1 LIIEKAR
8 NRFVYQ
14 VFKTH
19 KKYNMKKELN
29 SVLFCIGVLVVIFSG
44 CQKEDQLDPSSA
56 ISKNENDLKSAGENN
71 GVGHS
76 FDATF
81 TKWITN
87 YPNMGGIVGG
97 DVGTG
102 TFAGEVL
109 SRVTVGDTT
118 RLEALY
124 HFNGSKHSFTAHVFV
139 TSADV
144 AGTATIKGL
153 VTEGWHKDAS
163 LTGEYTIWGVCP
175 IPTPGITQGSTKCFQ
190 GILHIHVPKGDR
202 D

>member
-1 LIIEKAR
+1 
-8 NRFVYQ
+8 
-14 VFKTH
+14 
-19 KKYNMKKELN
+19 MKKELN

-56 ISKNENDLKSAGENN
+56 ISKNENDLKNAGDNK

-87 YPNMGGIVGG
+87 APNMAGVVGG
-97 DVGTG
+97 DVGDG
-102 TFAGEVL
+102 TFAGEIV
-109 SRVTVGDTT
+109 SRVTVGGITH
-118 RLEALY
+118 LEAFY

-139 TSADV
+139 TSDDV
-144 AGTATIKGL
+144 AGTATITGL
-153 VTEGWHKDAS
+153 VTEGWHKDVT
-163 LTGEYTIWGVCP
+163 LTGEYTIYGVCP

-190 GILHIHVPKGDR
+190 GVLHIHVPK
-202 D
+202 